1 VAERL
6 RWAGLD
12 GSYDMSLAELAGTV
26 EAGIDTEAVRALIGH
41 LARAGALMPTPGPP
55 DRVVGRMRAELDG
68 RILALCRGSAREA
81 ERARWAQYRAIWEYV
96 ERSRCRRTA
105 LLEHFGDRSVAVPAV
120 PCCDVCVP
128 PPPAR
133 PLASSAL
140 PSSLASE
147 GAASAGDLD
156 AAIVEVVAAA
166 KPPVGRTRAVE
177 ILRGGRS
184 KVIAEHKYHGLAGYG
199 AFAHLRGDDIL
210 SRVDQL
216 LEAGRLRSTGG
227 RFPKLRRA

>member
-1 VAERL
+1 MA
-6 RWAGLD
+6 
-12 GSYDMSLAELAGTV
+12 
-26 EAGIDTEAVRALIGH
+26 
-41 LARAGALMPTPGPP
+41 
-55 DRVVGRMRAELDG
+55 AELDG
-68 RILALCRGSAREA
+68 RIVALCRGSARDA
-81 ERARWAQYRAIWEYV
+81 ERARWAQYRAIWDYV

-105 LLEHFGDRSVAVPAV
+105 LLEYFGDRSAAVPTV

-128 PPPAR
+128 PPAPVAV
-133 PLASSAL
+133 PEPGSGTA
-140 PSSLASE
+140 PP
-147 GAASAGDLD
+147 AGDLD

-184 KVIAEHKYHGLAGYG
+184 KVIAEYRYHGLAGYG

-210 SRVDQL
+210 RRVDQL

-227 RFPKLRRA
+227 RFPKLRLA